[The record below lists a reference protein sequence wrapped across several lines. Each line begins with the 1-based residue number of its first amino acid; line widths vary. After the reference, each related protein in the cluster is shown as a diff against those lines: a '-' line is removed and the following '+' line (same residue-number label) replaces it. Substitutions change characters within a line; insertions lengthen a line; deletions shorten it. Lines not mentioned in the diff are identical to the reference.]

1 MHFVCLTRITSE
13 HSVKG
18 GMEIHLKV
26 LAEGLA
32 ARGHK
37 VTVVTTRGVDGFV
50 GEKEISGVTYVFT
63 DTPWKNSLA
72 NWYPLWYKRRSG
84 ILEKIHED
92 YPIDLVWAEGSG
104 AYGAI
109 EVLKELKIP
118 YVPIAQ
124 GTIPGD
130 LISYYRQLHTLTGV
144 AKFLVWLLIKSYFW
158 LRYEG
163 KYLNNAAAIVAVS
176 NELKADMMHYYGID
190 SDDIDVIFNGVP
202 PENFYQDVSLRKKKR
217 QEMGIPEDAF
227 VAVSAGRIIR
237 EKGFHFAVEA
247 LRPVLAIHPNTYLL
261 VLGKGPYAD
270 TLQQLAVALGVEDNV
285 RFMGFIAHDEI
296 NAYYNAA
303 DCMIAATLRNEGLP
317 LIFCEAMLT
326 GLPIIASAYGGNP
339 SAVKDGETGFLLKQV
354 SVDAVAEAWKK
365 LITDPSLYTMFST
378 NAQQSA
384 YANFIDSVMTEATEK
399 LFQQIL
405 ENSR

>member
-13 HSVKG
+13 HAVKG

-63 DTPWKNSLA
+63 DTPWRNSLA
-72 NWYPLWYKRRSG
+72 NWYPLWYKRKIG
-84 ILEKIHED
+84 VLEKIHAES
-92 YPIDLVWAEGSG
+92 PIDLVWAEGSG

-109 EVLKELKIP
+109 EVLKGLKIP

-144 AKFLVWLLIKSYFW
+144 AKFLVWLVIKSYLW

-163 KYLNNAAAIVAVS
+163 RYLENADAIVAVS
-176 NELKADMMHYYGID
+176 NELKADMVHYYGID
-190 SDDIDVIFNGVP
+190 PDDIDVIFNGVP
-202 PENFYQDVSLRKKKR
+202 PEDFFWDVTLRKEKR
-217 QEMGIPEDAF
+217 KELGIPEDAF

-237 EKGFHFAVEA
+237 EKGFHFVVEA
-247 LRPVLAIHPNTYLL
+247 LHSVLHTHPDTYLL
-261 VLGKGPYAD
+261 VLGKGPYTD
-270 TLQQLAVALGVEDNV
+270 TLRQIASKLDIEDKV
-285 RFMGFIAHDEI
+285 RFLGFIPHEQI

-339 SAVKDGETGFLLKQV
+339 SAVINDETGFLLKQV
-354 SVDAVAEAWKK
+354 SSAAVAEAWKE
-365 LITDPSLYTMFST
+365 LITDKDLRSKFSD
-378 NAQQSA
+378 NAQKNA
-384 YANFIDSVMTEATEK
+384 RTHFTDSVMTDATET
-399 LFQQIL
+399 LFKQISVH
-405 ENSR
+405 SR